1 MLNLLVKWE
10 CVELHGTHEGDMGQL
25 VAEQLLINEYIYLSR
40 GNFLN
45 FKGHMK
51 VTRNSWLFNS
61 YKFMLN
67 LLVKWELVEL
77 HGTHEGDM
85 GQLVVEQLLPL
96 HNPQASQGL

>member
-1 MLNLLVKWE
+1 MR
-10 CVELHGTHEGDMGQL
+10 QL
-25 VAEQLLINEYIYLSR
+25 IVEQLLINEYIYLSR

-77 HGTHEGDM
+77 HGTHEDNM
-85 GQLVVEQLLPL
+85 GQLVMEQLLINEYIYL
-96 HNPQASQGL
+96 SRGNLLNFMGHTKVT